1 MSTTSRA
8 PFVRAATEAG
18 RPLGVSD
25 ERAAELRG
33 QILDLVREYHGEQF
47 PPVEFEPGETQIH
60 FAGRVFDEREL
71 VHLVDSALDFW
82 LTTGRYAERFE
93 RSFARL
99 LGLRHALLVN
109 SGSSANLVALSCLT
123 SPKLGE
129 RRLRSGDEVITVAS
143 SFPTTV
149 NPILQNGL
157 VPVFVDVNVPTY
169 NIDVSMLDAA
179 LSDRTRAIMV
189 AHTLGN
195 PFDLDA
201 VTAFAR
207 EHDLWLI
214 EDCCD
219 ALGSTYRG
227 KMVGTFGDLAS
238 VSFYPAH
245 HITMGEGGCVL
256 TNTGRLKVL
265 AESFRDWG
273 RDCWCAPGK
282 ENTCGKRFEHQLGEL
297 PYGYDHKYIYSHIGY
312 NLKLTDMQ
320 AAVGVA
326 QLEKLESFT
335 EARRSNF
342 GVLYAGLQDLQEHLI
357 LPEATLH
364 SDPSWFGFPLA
375 LREGSP
381 ISRDH
386 VLRFMNDRKI
396 ATRLL
401 FAGNLLRQPA
411 YRDVPHRQVGE
422 LPNAD
427 FVMNRVFW
435 VGVYPGLTPAS
446 LQFMVESFHDAVAL
460 GEHAN
465 GRTGVVRRSRI
476 ATSASEVQPE
486 TTGRAAG

>member
-1 MSTTSRA
+1 MSPDSD
-8 PFVRAATEAG
+8 RAAQLRSEI
-18 RPLGVSD
+18 LG
-25 ERAAELRG
+25 
-33 QILDLVREYHGEQF
+33 LVRDYHEAAF
-47 PPVEFEPGETQIH
+47 PPAEFHAGETQIH

-71 VHLVDSALDFW
+71 VHLVDASLDFW

-93 RSFARL
+93 RSFADL
-99 LGLRHALLVN
+99 FGLRHALLVN

-123 SPKLGE
+123 SPTLGE
-129 RRLRSGDEVITVAS
+129 RALRAGDEVITVAS

-157 VPVFVDVNVPTY
+157 VPVFVDVDVPTY
-169 NIDVSMLDAA
+169 NIDVSMLEEA
-179 LSDRTRAIMV
+179 LSDRTGAIMI

-207 EHDLWLI
+207 KHDLWLI

-227 KMVGTFGDLAS
+227 KMVGSFGDLAS

-256 TNTGRLKVL
+256 TNKGRLKVL

-273 RDCWCAPGK
+273 RDCWCDPGK

-297 PYGYDHKYIYSHIGY
+297 PRGYDHKYIYSHIGY

-326 QLEKLESFT
+326 QLEKLDSFID
-335 EARRSNF
+335 ARKRNF
-342 GVLYAGLQDLQEHLI
+342 ALLHAGLQDLQDHLI
-357 LPEATLH
+357 LPQATLH
-364 SDPSWFGFPLA
+364 SEPSWFGFPLA
-375 LREGSP
+375 LREDSP
-381 ISRDH
+381 VTRDH
-386 VLRFMNDRKI
+386 MLRFMNDRKI

-401 FAGNLLRQPA
+401 FGGNLLRQPA
-411 YRDVPHRQVGE
+411 YRDVAHRRVGD
-422 LPNAD
+422 LARAD

-435 VGVYPGLTPAS
+435 VGVYPGLTD
-446 LQFMVESFHDAVAL
+446 QTVEFMLESFHDAIAA
-460 GEHAN
+460 AN
-465 GRTGVVRRSRI
+465 AGGRVTRG
-476 ATSASEVQPE
+476 ANKSASTPAGLQGEG
-486 TTGRAAG
+486 TTPQAVG

>member
-1 MSTTSRA
+1 MSSSA
-8 PFVRAATEAG
+8 DSADV
-18 RPLGVSD
+18 
-25 ERAAELRG
+25 LRE
-33 QILDLVREYHGEQF
+33 QILDLVQRYYAEAFQEQPF
-47 PPVEFEPGETQIH
+47 VAGETQIH

-71 VHLVDSALDFW
+71 VSLVDASLDFW
-82 LTTGRYAERFE
+82 LTTGRYAEQFE

-99 LGLRHALLVN
+99 FGLRHALLVN

-123 SPKLGE
+123 SAKLGK
-129 RRLRSGDEVITVAS
+129 RRLRAGDEVITVAS

-157 VPVFVDVNVPTY
+157 VPVFVDVDVPTY
-169 NIDVSMLDAA
+169 NIDVQMLEAA

-201 VTAFAR
+201 VTAFAH
-207 EHDLWLI
+207 EHDLWLV

-227 KMVGTFGDLAS
+227 RMVGTFGDLAS

-256 TNTGRLKVL
+256 TNKGRLKVL

-273 RDCWCAPGK
+273 RDCWCDPGK
-282 ENTCGKRFEHQLGEL
+282 ENTCGKRFDHQLGEL
-297 PYGYDHKYIYSHIGY
+297 PHGYDHKYIYSHVGY

-326 QLEKLESFT
+326 QLEKLDAFT
-335 EARRSNF
+335 RARRRNF
-342 GVLYAGLQDLQEHLI
+342 DLLYAGLRDLEEHLI
-357 LPEATLH
+357 LPEATRH
-364 SDPSWFGFPLA
+364 SEPSWFGFPLA
-375 LREGSP
+375 LREESP

-386 VLRFMNDRKI
+386 MLRFMNGRKI

-401 FAGNLLRQPA
+401 FGGNLLRQPA
-411 YRDVPHRQVGE
+411 YRDVPRRSVGD
-422 LPNAD
+422 LRRAD
-427 FVMNRVFW
+427 FVMNQVFW
-435 VGVYPGLTPAS
+435 VGVYPGLTNES
-446 LQFMVESFHDAVAL
+446 IQFVIESFHDAIAAADRS
-460 GEHAN
+460 GGHA
-465 GRTGVVRRSRI
+465 VSAPRRSRA
-476 ATSASEVQPE
+476 ATARRSAPRDGEIVQ
-486 TTGRAAG
+486 AAD

>member
-1 MSTTSRA
+1 MSHGDDRST
-8 PFVRAATEAG
+8 
-18 RPLGVSD
+18 
-25 ERAAELRG
+25 ELRH
-33 QILDLVREYHGEQF
+33 QILELVREYHDAEF
-47 PPVEFEPGETQIH
+47 PAGDFRAGETQIH

-71 VHLVDSALDFW
+71 VNLIDASLDFW
-82 LTTGRYAERFE
+82 LTTGRYAEDFE
-93 RSFARL
+93 RRFARL
-99 LGLRHALLVN
+99 FGLRHALLVN

-123 SPKLGE
+123 SRKLGK
-129 RRLRSGDEVITVAS
+129 RRLQPGDEVITVAS

-149 NPILQNGL
+149 NPIVQNGL
-157 VPVFVDVNVPTY
+157 VPVFIDVDIPTY
-169 NIDVSMLDAA
+169 NIDVEMLEDAV
-179 LSDRTRAIMV
+179 SDRTRAIMV

-201 VTAFAR
+201 VTQFAR
-207 EHDLWLI
+207 DHDLWLV

-256 TNTGRLKVL
+256 TNKGRLKVL

-282 ENTCGKRFEHQLGEL
+282 ENTCGKRFDHQLGEL
-297 PYGYDHKYIYSHIGY
+297 PHGYDHKYIYSHIGY

-326 QLEKLESFT
+326 QLDKLESFT
-335 EARRSNF
+335 QARRRNF
-342 GVLYAGLQDLQEHLI
+342 GLLFDGLQDLQEHLI
-357 LPEATLH
+357 LPEATEH

-375 LREGSP
+375 LREESP
-381 ISRDH
+381 VSRDH
-386 VLRFMNDRKI
+386 ILRFMNDRKI

-401 FAGNLLRQPA
+401 FGGNLLRQPA
-411 YRDVPHRQVGE
+411 YLDVTHRRVGD
-422 LPNAD
+422 LARAD

-435 VGVYPGLTPAS
+435 VGVYPGLSDAAV
-446 LQFMVESFHDAVAL
+446 QFMIESFHDA
-460 GEHAN
+460 
-465 GRTGVVRRSRI
+465 I
-476 ATSASEVQPE
+476 ATGLGASNGHGAIQQD
-486 TTGRAAG
+486 RAATVRPQETEKAAT